1 MKGFKRIEV
10 FSVPSLEVIE
20 IGSSSFSNV
29 DALRLIGLP
38 KLRRVM
44 IGSNSFTQHKNGF
57 GNDPNRHFYLKNC
70 PLLTRVGIGRY
81 SFSDFSVCVIENVNS
96 LEVLEIG
103 ELNELSFNFH
113 SASLELSGLLGL
125 REVLIGKESFEECDC
140 VVMENMSE
148 LRSIRLGWNAMRFN
162 VNNNDSSLIVRNL
175 TELRSL
181 TSVIESDVN
190 DCFGYPHH
198 IVLENLPLL
207 SEVTLERAFHYSNDI
222 RLLNVFSSSY
232 EKQVNVADDNSWSSL
247 DPTITHLTVNS
258 NAHSEVPLNRF
269 VVLKELVVGNGCL
282 NNVTALDVIGMN
294 ALERLEIGSNSFGR
308 ASGGSNH
315 LLIKNC
321 GVLKSVKIEN
331 NSFIHYNVIEIE
343 SVPSLEELVMG
354 DSCFS
359 AVSFELK
366 DLPKLKTIRV
376 GSEVMKNCEH
386 VVLESAF
393 SPFNSWIRPARVDFT
408 SPGLECIR
416 IQRREY

>member
-1 MKGFKRIEV
+1 MGFKRIEV
-10 FSVPSLEVIE
+10 ASVPSLEVIE
-20 IGSSSFSNV
+20 IGSSSVSNV
-29 DALRLIGLP
+29 NELRLIGLP
-38 KLRRVM
+38 KLRRVT

-181 TSVIESDVN
+181 TSTTESDVN

-207 SEVTLERAFHYSNDI
+207 SEVTLERAFHYTNDI
-222 RLLNVFSSSY
+222 RVISSS
-232 EKQVNVADDNSWSSL
+232 
-247 DPTITHLTVNS
+247 
-258 NAHSEVPLNRF
+258 
-269 VVLKELVVGNGCL
+269 
-282 NNVTALDVIGMN
+282 
-294 ALERLEIGSNSFGR
+294 
-308 ASGGSNH
+308 
-315 LLIKNC
+315 
-321 GVLKSVKIEN
+321 
-331 NSFIHYNVIEIE
+331 
-343 SVPSLEELVMG
+343 
-354 DSCFS
+354 
-359 AVSFELK
+359 
-366 DLPKLKTIRV
+366 
-376 GSEVMKNCEH
+376 
-386 VVLESAF
+386 
-393 SPFNSWIRPARVDFT
+393 
-408 SPGLECIR
+408 
-416 IQRREY
+416 